1 MTQRGAMII
10 TWGEPRPGVPNS
22 KGLEVFANALE
33 YYDEPGQG
41 TAASAATGST
51 PAPSRNHGVLVIE
64 GELSTLAQIQ
74 CEEES
79 MKQLALGSAV
89 VQTLEVELC
98 VGGERRRRHEL
109 LHHEP
114 STALAEAG
122 LAT

>member
-22 KGLEVFANALE
+22 KGLEVFATALG
-33 YYDEPGQG
+33 YYDELQKEGRISG
-41 TAASAATGST
+41 YRVYAST
-51 PAPSRNHGVLVIE
+51 SRDRGCLVIE
-64 GELSTLAQIQ
+64 GELETLAQIH

-89 VQTLEVELC
+89 VQQLEVELC
-98 VGGERRRRHEL
+98 IGG
-109 LHHEP
+109 
-114 STALAEAG
+114 SADDVTGFYTNAVTALAEAG